1 MTVSN
6 LKACLRNQW
15 AVRYHNQ
22 RIWEGK
28 TECTRKTFSRIA
40 VLQVNETNY
49 VEVNEK
55 KFTDSLRVPGVAI
68 KESIILGGSCIQ
80 L

>member
-1 MTVSN
+1 M
-6 LKACLRNQW
+6 K
-15 AVRYHNQ
+15 
-22 RIWEGK
+22 GK

>member
-1 MTVSN
+1 M
-6 LKACLRNQW
+6 
-15 AVRYHNQ
+15 
-22 RIWEGK
+22 
-28 TECTRKTFSRIA
+28 
-40 VLQVNETNY
+40 LQVNETNY